1 MFTSL
6 LLCVTV
12 IAIAL
17 FLIALL
23 LQSYFRFYSSDNQ
36 CPVESRY
43 VYSSHGTPKAG
54 EGDDG
59 GAENLDVIDSD
70 TDDDTPFPL

>member
-43 VYSSHGTPKAG
+43 VFSSHGTPKAG
-54 EGDDG
+54 EG
-59 GAENLDVIDSD
+59 ENLDVIDSD
-70 TDDDTPFPL
+70 TDDDTPFPG